1 MCIYIRDAHYIATS
15 SHQRTYPACLAY
27 TWQNASLTLTS
38 YFYKA
43 PPPHLPPPN
52 DMYSVISKVNM
63 VHYPGK
69 LRQFYLDGAAVGKWS
84 IGG

>member
-1 MCIYIRDAHYIATS
+1 
-15 SHQRTYPACLAY
+15 
-27 TWQNASLTLTS
+27 
-38 YFYKA
+38 
-43 PPPHLPPPN
+43 
-52 DMYSVISKVNM
+52 MYSVISKVNM